1 MDETSSM
8 MLSIDVPAP
17 TKDSGE
23 DEAMSSMQETNQL
36 SSVKTLPAD
45 HPLLAKFQLTLRA
58 HLTKVTAEL
67 EAEMADLDH
76 NMNELN
82 GQREEIGANLY
93 DLQYEIDRQKETL
106 DSYNSRING
115 AFEKRVQYEEGNRN
129 IQNEFK
135 LLKRRHSEMQNE
147 YSERVAE
154 MRKLQALEMS
164 VKKWHQEMH
173 DEVEVSKR
181 VVSKDKQEKLHQS
194 EEKRKMDLMLL
205 NLEMEVQRREA
216 ERTRVS
222 EQIEERQ
229 KVIEQ
234 LNTSLTESRTDLSA
248 LESEHKRL
256 VSSCNDVIRAIE
268 NRDKVLMKATEKLK

>member
-1 MDETSSM
+1 MTPSKDVSAPKEESVENGAMALMDETN
-8 MLSIDVPAP
+8 
-17 TKDSGE
+17 E
-23 DEAMSSMQETNQL
+23 L

-45 HPLLAKFQLTLRA
+45 HPLLAKFQSTLRA
-58 HLTKVTAEL
+58 HLIKVTAEL
-67 EAEMADLDH
+67 EEEIADLDH

-106 DSYNSRING
+106 DSYNNRING
-115 AFEKRVQYEEGNRN
+115 AFEKRVQNEEASRTV
-129 IQNEFK
+129 QNEFK
-135 LLKRRHSEMQNE
+135 SLKRKHSEAQNE

-181 VVSKDKQEKLHQS
+181 VVSKDKQEKLRQS

-216 ERTRVS
+216 EWNRVN
-222 EQIEERQ
+222 EQIQERQ
-229 KVIEQ
+229 KIIEQ